1 MAPFYSWRSSSHC
14 YCFSEEKARNTSNP
28 PFRVDLFFRGAFDK
42 IRVTY
47 YRGMAN
53 EITVHVIDKKFEALK
68 NPVRKIV
75 LEILGVLKKEGV
87 AIEVLLLGNA
97 KMRSLNRG
105 YRGKDSATNVLSFEE
120 PKQFVYPK
128 NTMKRKGEIYL
139 NPEMSSDW
147 WMKKSKKKA
156 TKGSPERSRRAE
168 EFLDIRFLLVH
179 GVLHLFGYDHIED
192 GDAAK
197 MERKEAAI
205 MKSLKS

>member
-1 MAPFYSWRSSSHC
+1 
-14 YCFSEEKARNTSNP
+14 
-28 PFRVDLFFRGAFDK
+28 
-42 IRVTY
+42 
-47 YRGMAN
+47 MAN

-120 PKQFVYPK
+120 PKQFVYPEGLSANGR

-147 WMKKSKKKA
+147 WMKKSKKK
-156 TKGSPERSRRAE
+156 AE